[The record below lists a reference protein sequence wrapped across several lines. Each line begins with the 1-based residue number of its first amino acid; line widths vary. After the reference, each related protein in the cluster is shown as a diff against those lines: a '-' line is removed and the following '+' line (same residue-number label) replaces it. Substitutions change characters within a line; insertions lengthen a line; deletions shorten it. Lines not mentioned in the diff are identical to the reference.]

1 MDYRKKFM
9 LTDWSRFEVEVTVAD
24 YFDML
29 DKEIRGIE
37 YNKTSHRKQLSS
49 KLNDRSDGAIERK
62 HQNISA
68 VLILLGFPYISGY
81 KPLGN
86 FQHLLYEIVSDRL
99 RANIKLEEIVQNQV
113 VQPAEIPSIGN
124 ILASMVE
131 PPVSAVLKPQS
142 PGLVRDKAISGYHTD
157 YLAREA
163 ANVSLG
169 NSGELFVI
177 AYEKANLLKQGK
189 MNLADRIEHVSV
201 THGDSAGFDILS
213 FDESGRE
220 KYIEVKTTA
229 YGPLTPFYVTANEVT
244 TSRKTA
250 SDYFLYRTFEF
261 RRKPK
266 IFNKRGSLEKSFTL
280 DPSQYVA
287 KIF

>member
-1 MDYRKKFM
+1 M
-9 LTDWSRFEVEVTVAD
+9 LTDWSRLEVEVTVAD

-49 KLNDRSDGAIERK
+49 RLNDRSDGAIERK

-86 FQHLLYEIVSDRL
+86 FQHLLYEVVVDRL
-99 RANIKLEEIVQNQV
+99 RASNNLEEIVRKQV
-113 VQPAEIPSIGN
+113 VQPADIPSVED
-124 ILASMVE
+124 ILSSMVE
-131 PPVSAVLKPQS
+131 PPVPVAVKF
-142 PGLVRDKAISGYHTD
+142 GAFRLVREKTSSGYHTD

-163 ANVSLG
+163 TNVSLG
-169 NSGELFVI
+169 GSGERFVI
-177 AYEKANLLKQGK
+177 AYEKACLLKLGK
-189 MNLADRIEHVSV
+189 KKLADRVEHVSV
-201 THGDSAGFDILS
+201 TQGDNVGFDVFS
-213 FDESGRE
+213 FNENGKD

-229 YGPLTPFYVTANEVT
+229 YGPLTPFYVTANEVS
-244 TSRKTA
+244 TSRKMA
-250 SDYFLYRTFEF
+250 SDYYLYRTFEF

-266 IFNKRGSLEKSFTL
+266 IFNKQGPLEKSFNL
-280 DPSQYVA
+280 DPTQYMA